1 MRARFAPALA
11 ALAALASLSPH
22 PVRAVAAFA
31 DGAALRDA
39 VANCLAAS
47 DGTGASCC
55 SSLGADC
62 GAAGSSDMP
71 AWNVSTVANMSSLFE
86 DATAFDADISGWDT
100 SSVVTMRRMFKNASS
115 FAADVRGWNTAAVT
129 DREEMF
135 AGAAAWL
142 ALFDPAPSFV
152 SHLGVAYPD
161 LPLDAKEETSVLLEA
176 RLDAPAV
183 VYFLAVPGAAGYDV
197 LVDAQTGA
205 RRAVPTP
212 EEIRQGTSGPAGT
225 FGHEGLV
232 SGSLEVPSAN
242 ETRAVNVT
250 GLTDT
255 AANDLWVV
263 ASTGNGTLQASVT
276 LLDAHTRDRT
286 AAAFLNVT
294 RDGAEVRTPTVFVGP
309 HSVDV
314 AAATAEVGVAFCVAQ
329 APETQTPTAAQVR
342 ARALAGEKFTS
353 VANITEP
360 GALTGCA
367 VTGLSEATRYAAF
380 YTVEDAPVV
389 GTPNLVEPARRFDF
403 ETGDATPPVGAATL
417 ANVSRD
423 GFTLRLDAT
432 KNGTAHFV
440 VLDAGTTPRPTS
452 AEVVAGVGAG
462 RTRPVKRGAVALAG
476 SSATVRGA
484 ASASLAVGAS
494 AGTAN
499 VTGLRSET
507 AYDVHVAFA
516 DAETPHR
523 NVAGTVTTLERIT
536 TLDAIAPKLL
546 AWFSAN
552 VTARAFEVTA
562 RASEPGRV
570 WYVVVPHDAPSKLAD
585 PGWDDLEDASGAR
598 RWAEAPTPEEI
609 RRGVGRGRRRA
620 AACGVADLVADSSD
634 SSDSSVVF
642 TVASVADPGADSGC
656 VDGGFYDATN
666 GAWLVDPVA
675 GGEYAASDE
684 LEAAGRSVL
693 EDSADESADESSTA
707 NASSALPDWPSG
719 SYDDLMCRRCVHL
732 SPEGA
737 YDVWLV
743 AEDDGN
749 DASSNASAGG
759 NGTLSAI
766 DAATRNAERFA
777 TRVVRADDAYG
788 VPRDRSGPSV
798 AMADASAPVV
808 LNASLVAVDAVTL
821 ELNVTLNERGFVAFA
836 LRETGENATA
846 RLSGDVATLAGVFDE
861 VVARDVSDAASRD
874 KRDAALAERIRGT
887 APGAA
892 VGVLLVP
899 RANATATH
907 RVDVF
912 AAGYRGGVGA
922 ASRAFAADVAAFDA
936 EPTRGSSRTR
946 VNVGAAREV
955 LATGTFAEDAG
966 VSLVGCPTRWG
977 ECEVEQA

>member
-250 GLTDT
+250 GLADT

-342 ARALAGEKFTS
+342 ARALAGENFTC

-552 VTARAFEVTA
+552 FTERAFEVTA

-570 WYVVVPHDAPSKLAD
+570 WYVVTPHDAPSKLAD

-620 AACGVADLVADSSD
+620 AACGVADLVADSSG
-634 SSDSSVVF
+634 SSVVF

-684 LEAAGRSVL
+684 LAAAGRSVL
-693 EDSADESADESSTA
+693 ASAVSSAASSST
-707 NASSALPDWPSG
+707 NASSASNASSSALPDWPSG
-719 SYDDLMCRRCVHL
+719 SYDDPMCRRCVHL

-737 YDVWLV
+737 YDVRLV

-759 NGTLSAI
+759 NGTLSAVE
-766 DAATRNAERFA
+766 AATRNAERFA
-777 TRVVRADDAYG
+777 TRVVRADETYG
-788 VPRDRSGPSV
+788 FPRDRSGPSV
-798 AMADASAPVV
+798 AMADASTPVV
-808 LNASLVAVDAVTL
+808 LNATLVAVDAVTL

-846 RLSGDVATLAGVFDE
+846 RSSGDVATLAGVFDE

-912 AAGYRGGVGA
+912 AAGYRGGGSGPRRGRSRRTSRRSTRSRRGGRVGR
-922 ASRAFAADVAAFDA
+922 ASTSARRARCWRRGRSRR
-936 EPTRGSSRTR
+936 TRG
-946 VNVGAAREV
+946 
-955 LATGTFAEDAG
+955 
-966 VSLVGCPTRWG
+966 
-977 ECEVEQA
+977 

>member
-1 MRARFAPALA
+1 
-11 ALAALASLSPH
+11 
-22 PVRAVAAFA
+22 
-31 DGAALRDA
+31 
-39 VANCLAAS
+39 
-47 DGTGASCC
+47 
-55 SSLGADC
+55 
-62 GAAGSSDMP
+62 
-71 AWNVSTVANMSSLFE
+71 MSSLFE

-250 GLTDT
+250 GLADT

-342 ARALAGEKFTS
+342 ARALAGENFTC

-536 TLDAIAPKLL
+536 TLDAVAPKLL

-570 WYVVVPHDAPSKLAD
+570 WYVVTPHDAPSTLAD

-620 AACGVADLVADSSD
+620 AACGVADLVADSSARR
-634 SSDSSVVF
+634 SSSPSRPSP
-642 TVASVADPGADSGC
+642 TRARTPGAST
-656 VDGGFYDATN
+656 GGSTTRRTARGSWIPWRAASTPRATN
-666 GAWLVDPVA
+666 SRPRGGA
-675 GGEYAASDE
+675 
-684 LEAAGRSVL
+684 
-693 EDSADESADESSTA
+693 SSKTPPTSPPTSLPTA
-707 NASSALPDWPSG
+707 NASSSALPDWPSG

-766 DAATRNAERFA
+766 EAATRNAERFA

-846 RLSGDVATLAGVFDE
+846 RSSGDVATLAGVFDE
-861 VVARDVSDAASRD
+861 VVARDVSDAASRE

-912 AAGYRGGVGA
+912 AAGYRGGGRGGGA
-922 ASRAFAADVAAFDA
+922 GV
-936 EPTRGSSRTR
+936 RGGRR
-946 VNVGAAREV
+946 GVRRGA
-955 LATGTFAEDAG
+955 DAG
-966 VSLVGCPTRWG
+966 VESDARQRRRGARGAGDGDVRGGRGGEPRRVSHQVGGVRGGAGVSEGRGRGGGSRPSISSQRK
-977 ECEVEQA
+977 QL